1 MRDVRGRLE
10 CGQVIKAAQQQQLKA
25 SSTAQQAQPR
35 RSSRLTVSHLTPPLS
50 RTCTTHSLLESEHGN
65 EIDGNDCVW
74 RMNRAPTKGYEK
86 HVCVITAT
94 ERDRPP
100 LTYIHTP
107 SQHTANAPLSLT
119 AVSAAAVCHH
129 LCCCDS
135 RSDRRRRSIGSTPSL
150 TYGIFVYSRGRTMR
164 SFMV

>member
-1 MRDVRGRLE
+1 MRAGN
-10 CGQVIKAAQQQQLKA
+10 K
-25 SSTAQQAQPR
+25 SSTAAATQSEQHSTASTAKAQQPA
-35 RSSRLTVSHLTPPLS
+35 LTASHPSPPLS
-50 RTCTTHSLLESEHGN
+50 VLYHPHSLLESEHGN

-100 LTYIHTP
+100 LTYTYTP

-135 RSDRRRRSIGSTPSL
+135 RSDRRRRSIGSTRSL
-150 TYGIFVYSRGRTMR
+150 TYGIFVYSRGRAMR